1 MGFFQ
6 SSGLKCATK
15 YYFFSLL
22 RTFHLQIAAS
32 NNEIVVVA
40 AHPKSETP
48 ADVQKIWATT
58 QKALTQLV
66 GASKIDLPQ
75 VLFLEEWPDIIGTM
89 KNKKPKIVHF
99 VSHGLEG
106 SDHPLAK
113 EASLLMIGDGVD
125 GNMLGNLFGNS
136 ESPVV
141 CLLVMA
147 CHSHNLLK
155 HMPEDKLTNIDHLV
169 LCEGKLSD
177 EESQQFSAGFYSALL
192 HDELTIASS
201 IRKGFERIGMTIGK
215 AKRTVQ
221 LIYYSNGSKVDF
233 ESIELKKQN
242 QKAK

>member
-1 MGFFQ
+1 M
-6 SSGLKCATK
+6 
-15 YYFFSLL
+15 
-22 RTFHLQIAAS
+22 
-32 NNEIVVVA
+32 
-40 AHPKSETP
+40 
-48 ADVQKIWATT
+48 
-58 QKALTQLV
+58 
-66 GASKIDLPQ
+66 PQ

-155 HMPEDKLTNIDHLV
+155 HMPEDKLTNIDHLIV
-169 LCEGKLSD
+169 CEGELSD
-177 EESQQFSAGFYSALL
+177 EESQEFSAGFYSALF
-192 HDELTIASS
+192 HEQMSIASS
-201 IRKGFERIGMTIGK
+201 IRIGVERIGMTVGK
-215 AKRTVQ
+215 AKRSVTFHYYANGVKCDDIEQ
-221 LIYYSNGSKVDF
+221 ILIEKAESK
-233 ESIELKKQN
+233 SK
-242 QKAK
+242 